1 MVVVSGIVSKYGV
14 DGLHVCTLM
23 AGFFI
28 ALLGITRLGS
38 AVKYVPRPIVT
49 GFTNGIAVL
58 IASTQIKDFFGLQ
71 VAHLP
76 GEFAGRVV
84 SLAVNFKSLS
94 LPTTALAA
102 AALAIVLLTPKVNKR
117 IPGSI
122 MAMFAATAA
131 VLLFHLPVATIGTRY
146 GGIPGGLPRFE
157 PPHIRLDLLSTL
169 LAPALTIAMLGA
181 IESLMSAMV
190 ADKMTGDRH
199 DPNVEL
205 VGQGVANIVS
215 PLFGGLPA
223 TGAIARTATNIRS
236 GAQTPVAGIIHSLT
250 LLAIVLFAAPL
261 ARFIPLAA
269 LAAIL
274 MVVAWNMGEW
284 MEIPKILKLPV
295 ADKSVW
301 AITFALTVFTDLT
314 VAVEIGMILSVLL
327 YVHKVTAT
335 TTVTEVTPENIND
348 SRGHNLQDKLIPDY
362 VAMFRIHGPFLFGAS
377 DKIAH
382 ISDQINALPPIVIL
396 RLRNMTAIDPTGLH
410 AIENLAE
417 RLHASGRSLLLC
429 GAREQPAHLMK
440 QTEFEQH
447 VGKQNICENVET
459 ALNRASELYDD
470 SSRRTAEATE

>member
-1 MVVVSGIVSKYGV
+1 
-14 DGLHVCTLM
+14 
-23 AGFFI
+23 
-28 ALLGITRLGS
+28 
-38 AVKYVPRPIVT
+38 
-49 GFTNGIAVL
+49 
-58 IASTQIKDFFGLQ
+58 
-71 VAHLP
+71 
-76 GEFAGRVV
+76 
-84 SLAVNFKSLS
+84 
-94 LPTTALAA
+94 
-102 AALAIVLLTPKVNKR
+102 
-117 IPGSI
+117 
-122 MAMFAATAA
+122 
-131 VLLFHLPVATIGTRY
+131 
-146 GGIPGGLPRFE
+146 
-157 PPHIRLDLLSTL
+157 
-169 LAPALTIAMLGA
+169 
-181 IESLMSAMV
+181 
-190 ADKMTGDRH
+190 
-199 DPNVEL
+199 
-205 VGQGVANIVS
+205 
-215 PLFGGLPA
+215 
-223 TGAIARTATNIRS
+223 
-236 GAQTPVAGIIHSLT
+236 
-250 LLAIVLFAAPL
+250 
-261 ARFIPLAA
+261 
-269 LAAIL
+269 
-274 MVVAWNMGEW
+274 